1 MNFNSLPDICTTE
14 DVMAFLG
21 RSRATV
27 TTLLKEYKSLCISN
41 RPYRIA
47 KTNLIDILEKTAV
60 PDVDKRRAERR
71 KRRV

>member
-1 MNFNSLPDICTTE
+1 MNYDSLSDICTTE
-14 DVMAFLG
+14 DIMRFLG

-27 TTLLKEYKSLCISN
+27 TQLLKQYRSICISTK
-41 RPYRIA
+41 PYRIA